1 MNIIIQDKFLNIEEC
16 IFLIK
21 QYEYVRRIKEEQK
34 NPIKPF
40 ENHFYPWNHSY
51 QGNNQGNCPVW
62 LSKKIN
68 NLAIKINDSVI
79 DWIETVKWYSPCP
92 GKSLHVDDAS
102 EETTLSCVIYLNDDY
117 GGGQTYFEDG
127 TLIMPKAGRALFF
140 EGRQHRHGVTNLDYG
155 TRYNISCWL
164 KKS

>member
-68 NLAIKINDSVI
+68 NLMQDIGRLNSQMK
-79 DWIETVKWYSPCP
+79 
-92 GKSLHVDDAS
+92 DAS
-102 EETTLSCVIYLNDDY
+102 ILKDYYL
-117 GGGQTYFEDG
+117 
-127 TLIMPKAGRALFF
+127 K
-140 EGRQHRHGVTNLDYG
+140 
-155 TRYNISCWL
+155 NIVEPAFLEKES
-164 KKS
+164 